1 MRSSNPVFS
10 RRGFSRDNGHAGF
23 NAAPQAGA
31 ATTGANPFAQGT
43 AANPYATNPYAQQG
57 TQPGAPAP
65 ARTDAMTIDDVVT
78 RTAMTLGLVVV
89 AAAIAWWVM
98 PVDQANLGSA
108 YGVAIGAAIIGFVLS
123 LVNSFKRRPSPALIL
138 TYAAFEGVFLGIVS
152 NIVSVYVAPGA
163 AMQAVL
169 GTMAVFAGVL
179 IAYRTGLIRVTRR
192 FYGFVMAAA
201 IGSAVAPT
209 HQERAPRPAPCAG
222 PRPACAARE
231 RHAARRRRRPWQRR
245 WSATGQMTWRSL
257 TTPGFNRYPR
267 LPTSAWPVPVPAVS
281 ALRHEMDRSFGP
293 RFIPISAVTWEND
306 SPPGRRS
313 HPGGD
318 SVTVGARCDS
328 DTPW

>member
-31 ATTGANPFAQGT
+31 AATGANPFAQGT

-78 RTAMTLGLVVV
+78 RTAMTLGTVVV
-89 AAAIAWWVM
+89 AAAIAWWVL
-98 PVDQANLGSA
+98 PVDQANLGTA

-123 LVNSFKRRPSPALIL
+123 LVNSFKRRPSPPLIL
-138 TYAAFEGVFLGIVS
+138 TYAAFEGVFLGVVS

-201 IGSAVAPT
+201 IGFMLLMMVNLLFAVFGGGDGLGFRSGALGVVFGIVAIVIGACILALNFK
-209 HQERAPRPAPCAG
+209 QVEDGIAYGAPREEAWL
-222 PRPACAARE
+222 AAF
-231 RHAARRRRRPWQRR
+231 
-245 WSATGQMTWRSL
+245 GL
-257 TTPGFNRYPR
+257 TVTLVWIYIEMLR
-267 LPTSAWPVPVPAVS
+267 LVAILS
-281 ALRHEMDRSFGP
+281 
-293 RFIPISAVTWEND
+293 
-306 SPPGRRS
+306 
-313 HPGGD
+313 GD
-318 SVTVGARCDS
+318 D
-328 DTPW
+328 